1 MTSIL
6 VGAIR
11 SYRRFVSP
19 FLPPSCRYLPS
30 CSQYAEEALL
40 EHGPVKGVALAIA
53 RILRC
58 HPWAGHGHDPV
69 PRKTP

>member
-1 MTSIL
+1 VTSIL

-40 EHGPVKGVALAIA
+40 EHGPVKGFALAIA
-53 RILRC
+53 RILRR